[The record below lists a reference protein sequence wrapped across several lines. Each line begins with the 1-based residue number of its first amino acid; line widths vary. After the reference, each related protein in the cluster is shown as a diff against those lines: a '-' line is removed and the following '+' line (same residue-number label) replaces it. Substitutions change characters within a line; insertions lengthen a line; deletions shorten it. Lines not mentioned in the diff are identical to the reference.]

1 MKPRWFQNGFKFFVL
16 KPPLIGGGFTRF
28 WRFFFFLGKVSG
40 PKNDPILA
48 KIHHMLGFK
57 YSFTKCSKNETHYRP
72 RAKKNPRFQGYYMT

>member
-28 WRFFFFLGKVSG
+28 WRFFFLGKVSG

-57 YSFTKCSKNETHYRP
+57 QPLMSVDLANKERLSNYDRKNVMIVHD
-72 RAKKNPRFQGYYMT
+72 K